1 MNRQGQ
7 TWMDSLRFLVPT
19 VVTDILHRWMD
30 LVLAALIAV
39 MVAYVY
45 LTLTWVPEYSM
56 TACYAIMTKATT
68 GYETYSTGS
77 VSYTVATTFEYLIDS
92 EILQDEVAEALGT
105 ETLEG
110 TISTTILEDTN
121 VMYLT
126 VKAASPRETYDIM
139 QAVLDNYQD
148 LVDVVM
154 GSITLD
160 VIEEPV
166 IPTSPSNAMDRSE
179 YMMKAGAA
187 AVLVMALLLGV
198 LSLLRSTVKTEA
210 DFREKL
216 SIRRLATLPREKYS
230 FLHRLRL
237 RGERHLLITR
247 YPISYRFTEGIER
260 LRSNFEYRAEKRGC
274 KVILVTSTLPN
285 EGKSTVSVNLALSLV
300 KAGRKVAF
308 IDGDLR
314 NPTAVKMLKIENE
327 VKQDLGELLQGDC
340 ELSDVM
346 ISYETPNLFLLVSKN
361 RYENASEL
369 LGSQKM
375 SVLIEV
381 LKKFTDYII
390 IDTPPAGAMVDTEE
404 VSGYADGALLVVR
417 QNLAP
422 AKVVRDVLDSLEQ
435 TGIRVLGCVFN
446 DVLVF
451 DDSRSGVKRSSRSSG
466 TQHGEKGREVRA

>member
-1 MNRQGQ
+1 MDRQGQ
-7 TWMDSLRFLVPT
+7 TWLESLRFLIPT

-30 LVLAALIAV
+30 IVLVALIAV

-56 TACYAIMTKATT
+56 KATYAIMTKATT

-77 VSYTVATTFEYLIDS
+77 VSYTVATTFQYLIDS
-92 EILQDEVAEALGT
+92 EILQDDVAEALGM

-110 TISTTILEDTN
+110 TISTEILEDTN
-121 VMYLT
+121 VLYLT
-126 VKAASPRETYDIM
+126 VTAGSPRDTYNIM
-139 QAVLDNYQD
+139 QAVLDCYPD
-148 LVDVVM
+148 LVEVVL

-166 IPTSPSNAMDRSE
+166 IPTSPSNSIDRSS
-179 YMMKAGAA
+179 YMVKAGLAA
-187 AVLVMALLLGV
+187 ALVMAMLLGA

-216 SIRRLATLPREKYS
+216 SIRRLTTLPRERGGLLY
-230 FLHRLRL
+230 RLR
-237 RGERHLLITR
+237 RRENRHLLITR

-260 LRSNFEYRAEKRGC
+260 LRSNFEYRAEKHKCR
-274 KVILVTSTLPN
+274 VILVTSTLPN

-314 NPTAVKMLKIENE
+314 NPTAVKMLKIEDE
-327 VKQDLGELLQGDC
+327 VKRDLGEFLQGEC
-340 ELSDVM
+340 ELTDVVF
-346 ISYETPNLFLLVSKN
+346 SYGKPGLFLLVSRN
-361 RYENASEL
+361 SYENASEL
-369 LGSQKM
+369 LGSQNM
-375 SVLIEV
+375 SELIGALRTV
-381 LKKFTDYII
+381 TDYII

-422 AKVVRDVLDSLEQ
+422 AKVVRDVLDSLER

-446 DVLVF
+446 NVLLF
-451 DDSRSGVKRSSRSSG
+451 GDAGSGAGHSHSSETRHGGKR
-466 TQHGEKGREVRA
+466 REVSE